1 MGTSKGKIG
10 RQKLTEVEERIFG
23 RDCSAGYM
31 HKQSCE
37 YERVPTILKIELW
50 LTMLSN
56 FEREDDHKD

>member
-1 MGTSKGKIG
+1 M
-10 RQKLTEVEERIFG
+10 TEVEERIFG